1 LKIISIAL
9 TLGLAAALA
18 APVMAGEQSTTVYAK
33 NFAFTPGTI
42 TLKVHQRA
50 KLVFVGTQGTHGI
63 TIPEIGLNKVIVI
76 GNKPTTVE
84 VTPQRTGNFVA
95 RCAVYCGI
103 GHGSML
109 LKVAVIK

>member
-1 LKIISIAL
+1 LKITSIAF
-9 TLGLAAALA
+9 TLALVAAFA
-18 APVMAGEQSTTVYAK
+18 APVMAREKQITVYAK

-50 KLVFVGTQGTHGI
+50 KLVFVSKQGTHGI
-63 TIPEIGLNKVIVI
+63 TIPDIGLNRIVNI
-76 GNKPTTVE
+76 GNKPTSVE
-84 VTPQRTGNFVA
+84 VTPQRIGSFVA

-109 LKVAVIK
+109 LKVNVIK

>member
-1 LKIISIAL
+1 MKITSLALALALISIL
-9 TLGLAAALA
+9 D
-18 APVMAGEQSTTVYAK
+18 APAMAREQSITVYAK

-42 TLKVHQRA
+42 TLKLHQPE

-63 TIPEIGLNKVIVI
+63 TIPGIGLSNVIVI
-76 GNKPTTVE
+76 SSKPVSVE
-84 VTPQRTGNFVA
+84 VTPQRLGSFIA

-109 LKVAVIK
+109 LKVNVVK

>member
-1 LKIISIAL
+1 MSIAL
-9 TLGLAAALA
+9 TFGLAVALA
-18 APVMAGEQSTTVYAK
+18 SPVMGSEQSTKVYAK

-50 KLVFVGTQGTHGI
+50 KLVFVSTRGTHGI
-63 TIPEIGLNKVIVI
+63 TIPEIGLSKVIVI
-76 GNKPTTVE
+76 GNKPATVE
-84 VTPQRTGNFVA
+84 VTPQRTGNFIA

-109 LKVAVIK
+109 LKVSVIK

>member
-1 LKIISIAL
+1 
-9 TLGLAAALA
+9 
-18 APVMAGEQSTTVYAK
+18 MAREQQITVYAK

-50 KLVFVGTQGTHGI
+50 KLVFVSKQGTHGI
-63 TIPEIGLNKVIVI
+63 TIPDIGLNNVINI

-84 VTPQRTGNFVA
+84 VTPQRTGSFVA

-109 LKVAVIK
+109 LKVNVIR

>member
-1 LKIISIAL
+1 MTSIAS

-18 APVMAGEQSTTVYAK
+18 APVVAREQSTMVSAK

-42 TLKVHQRA
+42 TLKLHQRA

-63 TIPEIGLNKVIVI
+63 TIPEIGLSKVIVI
-76 GNKPTTVE
+76 SNKPTTVE
-84 VTPQRTGNFVA
+84 VTPARIGSFVA

-109 LKVAVIK
+109 LKVNVIK

>member
-9 TLGLAAALA
+9 TLSLAAALA
-18 APVMAGEQSTTVYAK
+18 GPVMAREQSTMVYAK
-33 NFAFTPGTI
+33 NFTFTPGTI

-50 KLVFVGTQGTHGI
+50 KLVFVSTQGTHGI
-63 TIPEIGLNKVIVI
+63 TIPEIGLSKVVVI
-76 GNKPTTVE
+76 STTPATVE
-84 VTPQRTGNFVA
+84 VTPQRTGNFIA

-109 LKVAVIK
+109 LKVSVIK